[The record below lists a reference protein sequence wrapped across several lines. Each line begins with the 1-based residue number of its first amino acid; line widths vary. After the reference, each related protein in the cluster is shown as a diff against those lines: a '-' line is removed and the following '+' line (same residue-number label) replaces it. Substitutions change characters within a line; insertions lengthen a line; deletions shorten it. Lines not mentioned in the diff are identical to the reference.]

1 MNLRTIVLGLIATAL
16 LSSCVTRR
24 LYNDLEEQY
33 QEALKENDNLS
44 NDLAMLNSSNSDLEK
59 GKKELAKQLK
69 ELQEERKNLNAEI
82 IAAENRLKD
91 LEQSYKTLQKN
102 NRDALEA
109 EAARLSSAKSEL
121 ASKSTRIAE
130 LEAILAANDKQMRDL
145 KESLS
150 SALNAF
156 EGKGLSIEQK
166 NGRVYVSMENK
177 LLFRSGSWSV
187 NQEGAQAVNELS
199 KVLANNPH
207 ITVLI
212 EGHTDNDKIVGQLGE
227 GVKTNWD
234 LSTKRA
240 LAIVEIITSNP
251 DIVKSNITAA
261 GRSEYAPL
269 QSNDTPEGKAKNRRI
284 EVILTPN
291 LDKINSMLN
300 AL

>member
-240 LAIVEIITSNP
+240 LAIVDIITSNP

-269 QSNDTPEGKAKNRRI
+269 QSNDTLEGKAKNRRI